1 MILSA
6 SKVILLISQ
15 LSMQLMVRKLDAPLI
30 FCNNYEL
37 KFDIADTNV
46 ESLEPIQPDAIGASL
61 VFPPFQIEATVEKVL
76 HPLCHPFVI
85 N

>member
-1 MILSA
+1 MS
-6 SKVILLISQ
+6 LLF
-15 LSMQLMVRKLDAPLI
+15 

-46 ESLEPIQPDAIGASL
+46 ENSEPIQPDAIGASST
-61 VFPPFQIEATVEKVL
+61 VPSSQIEATAEKVL
-76 HPLCHPFVI
+76 YPLYHPFVI

>member
-1 MILSA
+1 MS
-6 SKVILLISQ
+6 LLF
-15 LSMQLMVRKLDAPLI
+15 

-46 ESLEPIQPDAIGASL
+46 ESSEPIQPNAIGASL
-61 VFPPFQIEATVEKVL
+61 VVPSFQIEATAEKVL
-76 HPLCHPFVI
+76 YPLCHPFVI

>member
-1 MILSA
+1 MS
-6 SKVILLISQ
+6 
-15 LSMQLMVRKLDAPLI
+15 PLF

-46 ESLEPIQPDAIGASL
+46 ESLELIQLDAIGASSI
-61 VFPPFQIEATVEKVL
+61 VPSFHIEATTEKVL
-76 HPLCHPFVI
+76 FPLCHPFII